1 MSILLLSFF
10 CIYSSA
16 PDILKTFMS
25 SSAASSAAPA
35 ISQVLVYVLM
45 AVVLVWRPTGL
56 FGQRT

>member
-1 MSILLLSFF
+1 
-10 CIYSSA
+10 
-16 PDILKTFMS
+16 MS